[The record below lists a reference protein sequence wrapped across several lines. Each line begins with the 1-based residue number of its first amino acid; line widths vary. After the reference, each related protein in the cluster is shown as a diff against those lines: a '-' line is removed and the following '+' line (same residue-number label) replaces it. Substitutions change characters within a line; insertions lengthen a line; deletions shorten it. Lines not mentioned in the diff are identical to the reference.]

1 MKVSLLLTNQSN
13 YDDVNM
19 KYTLT
24 LEKHWKETLMYKL
37 TKKGPSESWKCQYKR
52 ILLRK
57 LKKEKII

>member
-1 MKVSLLLTNQSN
+1 MKVSLLLINESI

-24 LEKHWKETLMYKL
+24 LEKHWKETLMYKY

-52 ILLRK
+52 ILLRN
-57 LKKEKII
+57 LKKDKII

>member
-1 MKVSLLLTNQSN
+1 MQVSLLLTNQSN

-52 ILLRK
+52 ILLRN
-57 LKKEKII
+57 LKKDKVI

>member
-1 MKVSLLLTNQSN
+1 MQVSLLLTKQSN

-52 ILLRK
+52 ILLRN
-57 LKKEKII
+57 LKKDKII

>member
-1 MKVSLLLTNQSN
+1 MQVSLLLTNQSN

-52 ILLRK
+52 ILLRN
-57 LKKEKII
+57 LKKDKII

>member
-1 MKVSLLLTNQSN
+1 MKVSLLLINESI
-13 YDDVNM
+13 YDEVNM
-19 KYTLT
+19 HYTLT

-52 ILLRK
+52 ILLRN

>member
-1 MKVSLLLTNQSN
+1 MQVSLLLTNQSN

>member
-1 MKVSLLLTNQSN
+1 MQVSLLLTNQSN

-24 LEKHWKETLMYKL
+24 LEKHWKETLMYKY

-52 ILLRK
+52 ILLRN
-57 LKKEKII
+57 LKKDKII